1 MYVLI
6 PDCCSGSYAGEY
18 KNGIREGLGVRT
30 SIPYG
35 EVINF
40 FPEEAALAAEMALKA
55 KRRTGNDGQ
64 QGNCADLVN
73 GTNKL
78 SGRRGSLLS
87 QISGDLAEP
96 GNWDNTEEEEPYSGR
111 HASSSG
117 GGACIR
123 DLRMSTKF
131 RCGFVLS
138 SKRSELVQRRQ
149 NKLTGAQQ
157 PRRPRETGNRS
168 VSRSRESRGRPVQMN
183 VLSTMRLIRMRRNR
197 FLLWINTNYLCHSTS
212 TYHYSQTEEAIDPE
226 TVETFAGQWE
236 SDARH
241 GYGVCERSDGVMY
254 EGQWYKNKRHGYGQT
269 KFRDGTC
276 EQGRYHYG
284 KLVFLSWSKGTKPHM
299 LLYNYHIKMEVVSSV
314 KRARILAE
322 QARMRATEA
331 TENLDNVFTVVERAQ
346 RAAESAREY
355 SLETRELV
363 KEMYPDFEQPGIK
376 YLDDM
381 VRLMRVTK
389 HGNQAFESALKAA
402 QEVLAGVQTTGA
414 PDNQDGVDASGSRRT
429 SQNLEVKQ
437 GQGSP
442 ISRAGSYRLARR
454 SRRRDRSRQQGELEQ
469 SFSPSQNRRQVIL
482 DSKTNSSFFFFAC

>member
-1 MYVLI
+1 M
-6 PDCCSGSYAGEY
+6 
-18 KNGIREGLGVRT
+18 
-30 SIPYG
+30 
-35 EVINF
+35 
-40 FPEEAALAAEMALKA
+40 
-55 KRRTGNDGQ
+55 
-64 QGNCADLVN
+64 
-73 GTNKL
+73 
-78 SGRRGSLLS
+78 
-87 QISGDLAEP
+87 
-96 GNWDNTEEEEPYSGR
+96 
-111 HASSSG
+111 
-117 GGACIR
+117 
-123 DLRMSTKF
+123 
-131 RCGFVLS
+131 
-138 SKRSELVQRRQ
+138 
-149 NKLTGAQQ
+149 
-157 PRRPRETGNRS
+157 
-168 VSRSRESRGRPVQMN
+168 
-183 VLSTMRLIRMRRNR
+183 
-197 FLLWINTNYLCHSTS
+197 
-212 TYHYSQTEEAIDPE
+212 EEAIDPE

-299 LLYNYHIKMEVVSSV
+299 LLYNYHIKMEVISSAQ
-314 KRARILAE
+314 RARVLE
-322 QARMRATEA
+322 
-331 TENLDNVFTVVERAQ
+331 NVFTVVERAQ

-389 HGNQAFESALKAA
+389 HGNQAFESALNAA
-402 QEVLAGVQTTGA
+402 QEVIAGVQTTGA
-414 PDNQDGVDASGSRRT
+414 PNEQDGVDTNESRRT

-437 GQGSP
+437 SQGSP

-454 SRRRDRSRQQGELEQ
+454 SRRRERSRQQGDLEQ

-482 DSKTNSSFFFFAC
+482 DAKTNDSFYFYAC

>member
-1 MYVLI
+1 M
-6 PDCCSGSYAGEY
+6 
-18 KNGIREGLGVRT
+18 
-30 SIPYG
+30 
-35 EVINF
+35 
-40 FPEEAALAAEMALKA
+40 
-55 KRRTGNDGQ
+55 
-64 QGNCADLVN
+64 
-73 GTNKL
+73 
-78 SGRRGSLLS
+78 
-87 QISGDLAEP
+87 
-96 GNWDNTEEEEPYSGR
+96 
-111 HASSSG
+111 
-117 GGACIR
+117 
-123 DLRMSTKF
+123 
-131 RCGFVLS
+131 
-138 SKRSELVQRRQ
+138 
-149 NKLTGAQQ
+149 
-157 PRRPRETGNRS
+157 
-168 VSRSRESRGRPVQMN
+168 
-183 VLSTMRLIRMRRNR
+183 
-197 FLLWINTNYLCHSTS
+197 
-212 TYHYSQTEEAIDPE
+212 EEAIDPE

-299 LLYNYHIKMEVVSSV
+299 LLYNYHIKMEVISSV

-322 QARMRATEA
+322 QARMRANEA

-389 HGNQAFESALKAA
+389 HGNQAFESALNAA

-414 PDNQDGVDASGSRRT
+414 PNDQNGINASDSRRT

-437 GQGSP
+437 SQGSP
-442 ISRAGSYRLARR
+442 VSRAGSYRLARR
-454 SRRRDRSRQQGELEQ
+454 SRRRERSRQQGELEQ

-482 DSKTNSSFFFFAC
+482 DAKTNKGFFFYAC